1 MSLGSSDRQVLQS
14 QAITGTPCDVPV
26 PRKVIFTSVIF
37 PDKPILKFLNSKQE
51 QLFLFRVL
59 VVLILLYLIN
69 LKHVKGRIYLI
80 PVTLGGDD
88 FSAVIPEKAL
98 DITRR
103 LRFFIVEDIRSA
115 RRFLRL
121 IDKGFPIDET
131 HFFELNEHTEE
142 KDVAHFLE
150 PAMNGSDTGLMSEAG
165 LPGIAD
171 PGARLI
177 SLAHRKKITVIP
189 QAGPSSIILALISS
203 GLNGQNFSFNGYL
216 PVKPAERASKL
227 KELERKSREGYS
239 QIFME
244 TPYRNQKMIE
254 TIMSVCNND
263 TMLCIA
269 ADITLPTE
277 SISTK
282 RISEWKA
289 VKPYLKNRLVVYVL
303 Q

>member
-1 MSLGSSDRQVLQS
+1 M
-14 QAITGTPCDVPV
+14 
-26 PRKVIFTSVIF
+26 
-37 PDKPILKFLNSKQE
+37 
-51 QLFLFRVL
+51 
-59 VVLILLYLIN
+59 
-69 LKHVKGRIYLI
+69 KGRIYLI

-88 FSAVIPEKAL
+88 FSGVIPEKAL

-103 LRFFIVEDIRSA
+103 LRFFIVEDLRSA

-131 HFFELNEHTEE
+131 LFFELNEHTGE
-142 KDVAHFLE
+142 KDIFHFLE
-150 PAMNGSDTGLMSEAG
+150 PVKNGSDIGLMSEAG

-177 SLAHRKKITVIP
+177 ALAHREKITVTP
-189 QAGPSSIILALISS
+189 LAGPSSIVLALISS
-203 GLNGQNFSFNGYL
+203 GMNGQNFSFNGYL
-216 PVKPAERASKL
+216 PAKPAERAARL
-227 KELERKSREGYS
+227 KELERKAREGYA

-244 TPYRNQKMIE
+244 TPYRNQKMVE
-254 TIMSVCNND
+254 TIISVCNSN

-277 SISTK
+277 SIRTR
-282 RISEWKA
+282 RISEWKTD
-289 VKPYLKNRLVVYVL
+289 KPDLKNRLVVYVL